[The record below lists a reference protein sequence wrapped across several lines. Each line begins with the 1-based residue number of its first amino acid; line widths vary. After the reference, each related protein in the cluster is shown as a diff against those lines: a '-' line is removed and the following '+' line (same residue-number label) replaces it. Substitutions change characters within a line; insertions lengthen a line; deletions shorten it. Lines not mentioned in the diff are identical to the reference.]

1 LIFDG
6 QGQARLHLKS
16 KPLGPTNGVQFSV
29 RGFVL
34 EISTGLVAIVSNT
47 PSTDADCNLDFLR
60 EESKL
65 QSEKRG
71 YAPWIAAAFYKGR

>member
-1 LIFDG
+1 MSDEKYF
-6 QGQARLHLKS
+6 ASRS
-16 KPLGPTNGVQFSV
+16 VV

-47 PSTDADCNLDFLR
+47 PSTDADCNLDLLR

>member
-1 LIFDG
+1 
-6 QGQARLHLKS
+6 
-16 KPLGPTNGVQFSV
+16 V

-47 PSTDADCNLDFLR
+47 PSTDADCNLDLLR